1 MYVFLLLLSVVHMW
15 EHCGFPSAKKKNS
28 NKVELLHVDKMGMCR
43 KACGDILNSEEN
55 LFLRQAKFRPNGV
68 S

>member
-1 MYVFLLLLSVVHMW
+1 MFFFSLLLSVVQTCIMA
-15 EHCGFPSAKKKNS
+15 FYLLKNEF